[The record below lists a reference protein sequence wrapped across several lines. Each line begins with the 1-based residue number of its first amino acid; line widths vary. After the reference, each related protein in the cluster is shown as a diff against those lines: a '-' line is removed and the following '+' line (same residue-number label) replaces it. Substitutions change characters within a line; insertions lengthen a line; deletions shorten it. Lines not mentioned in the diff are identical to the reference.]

1 MKSNKERYKLFCE
14 KEKNIP
20 IFSQPWWLD
29 VVCGE
34 ENWEVCI
41 IGEGKNILAT
51 MPYYLLKDEYGIKI
65 NKAKLTQ
72 NNGIYIKYPN
82 NQKISSKLDFQEKII
97 NEVCNHIESLNIYK
111 YEQQYHY
118 NFTNWLPFFWRE
130 YKEITRYT
138 YIIENTENMELVREN
153 YSSKIRNQIKSA
165 KKILKVVEIDNTES
179 FYTVNKMT
187 FDRQDREIPYTY
199 DLFRNL
205 YLACKERECCKLL
218 MAIDDKERIH
228 SVAMIVWDEDS
239 VYYLLN
245 GTDPEVKKYQG
256 NALLIDRSIEIAS
269 ELGKKFDFEG
279 SVIKNIEHSF
289 RQYGGTPKPYFRIYK
304 EFN

>member
-1 MKSNKERYKLFCE
+1 MINKERYKLFCE

-20 IFSQPWWLD
+20 IFSQPWWMD

-34 ENWEVCI
+34 KNWEVYI
-41 IGEGKNILAT
+41 VGEGNNILAT
-51 MPYYLLKDEYGIKI
+51 MPYYFMKDDNGVKI
-65 NKAKLTQ
+65 TKAKLTQ

-82 NQKISSKLDFQEKII
+82 NQKITSKLDLDEKII
-97 NEVCNHIESLNIYK
+97 NNVCDYIENLDIYK

-118 NFTNWLPFFWRE
+118 SFNNWLPFFWRE

-138 YIIENTENMELVREN
+138 YVIEDTKNIEVVREN
-153 YSSKIRNQIKSA
+153 YSSKIRNKIKNA
-165 KKILKVVEIDNTES
+165 KQLLKIIETEDTEL
-179 FYTVNKMT
+179 FYRINKMT
-187 FDRQDREIPYTY
+187 FDRQEKEIPYTY

-218 MAIDDKERIH
+218 MAIDEEKKVH
-228 SVAMIVWDEDS
+228 SVAMIVWDEAS

-289 RQYGGTPKPYFRIYK
+289 RQYGGIPKPYFRIYK